1 MPLASAPIAVMTAI
15 AIATVER
22 DGEFLS
28 AVLGH
33 KDQEKEVEG
42 VEGPAEKA
50 CQHDAY
56 LLTGPT

>member
-1 MPLASAPIAVMTAI
+1 MTAI

-33 KDQEKEVEG
+33 KDQEKVEG

-50 CQHDAY
+50 CQHDTY

>member
-1 MPLASAPIAVMTAI
+1 MPLASAPIAVMTAM
-15 AIATVER
+15 AIATVEL

-28 AVLGH
+28 IVRAH

-42 VEGPAEKA
+42 VAGPAEQA